1 MLNLKGNCWIT
12 QLLKVLPR
20 IFLKAF
26 VEGTNQVA
34 KFQVSRSFGCVLQ
47 EVVKFNSI
55 IPGPRKFISNVF
67 IMKDEETQFKLKIS
81 QLKFFF
87 SS

>member
-1 MLNLKGNCWIT
+1 MLNLKGKCCIT

-34 KFQVSRSFGCVLQ
+34 KFQVSRNFGCVLQ
-47 EVVKFNSI
+47 VVKFNSI

-67 IMKDEETQFKLKIS
+67 IIKDEETQFKLKIS
-81 QLKFFF
+81 QLKKFFF